1 MNSVGLN
8 SAQPA
13 CRREEHARARTRG
26 VDYANRPLLNQIT
39 GEESLATIHCLTNK
53 CTEVPQLLFLL

>member
-13 CRREEHARARTRG
+13 CRTGKIARARARA
-26 VDYANRPLLNQIT
+26 VDFAQKTLMI
-39 GEESLATIHCLTNK
+39 
-53 CTEVPQLLFLL
+53 